1 MNTASLLMSAVW
13 KADGLGM
20 ARHRNGA
27 GESEGLGI
35 RNGERPESS
44 GPFDRW
50 LNEKLVV
57 LYNSVLDE
65 PIPEDLL
72 KLINSHRRS

>member
-1 MNTASLLMSAVW
+1 MSTASLLISAVW

-27 GESEGLGI
+27 GEEGLGI
-35 RNGERPESS
+35 RNGQGPESA

-50 LNEKLVV
+50 LNEKLVL
-57 LYNSVLDE
+57 LYNPVLDE

-72 KLINSHRRS
+72 KLIESHRRS